1 MQNPFG
7 NNNQDFFNNLPIPPN
22 YAKIVNDQ
30 GDIRIAKVGFS
41 WTTLWFGFF
50 PAISRGDW
58 YNFLVMLFIDADYY
72 LVSVVFGWQWMFA
85 LPFPAIFFGFVYN
98 FLYFR
103 HLFHKGYRP
112 ADQHSREL
120 LTRAKYW
127 K

>member
-22 YAKIVNDQ
+22 YAKIINDQ

-50 PAISRGDW
+50 PAI
-58 YNFLVMLFIDADYY
+58 
-72 LVSVVFGWQWMFA
+72 
-85 LPFPAIFFGFVYN
+85 FFGFVYN
-98 FLYFR
+98 YLYFR

-112 ADQHSREL
+112 ADQHSQEV

>member
-1 MQNPFG
+1 MPKSLTTKVISGLLRLVFPG
-7 NNNQDFFNNLPIPPN
+7 PLSGSDF
-22 YAKIVNDQ
+22 
-30 GDIRIAKVGFS
+30 S
-41 WTTLWFGFF
+41 
-50 PAISRGDW
+50 PAIFRGDW

-98 FLYFR
+98 YLYFR

-112 ADQHSREL
+112 ADQHSQEV